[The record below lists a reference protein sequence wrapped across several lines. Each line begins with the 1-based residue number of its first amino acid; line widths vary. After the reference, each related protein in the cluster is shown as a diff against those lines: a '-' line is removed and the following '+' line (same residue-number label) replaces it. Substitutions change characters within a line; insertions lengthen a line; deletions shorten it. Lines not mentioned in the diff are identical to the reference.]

1 MWAMVEGS
9 AEPESS
15 SVDHLTSGARPISQ
29 AVPAAIDEVGW
40 RVLGDAVF
48 GSGELGIAAWNNR
61 RARDPS
67 RPELDRVDLR
77 GRKLFD
83 VDFSNCSLRYARFEG
98 AVLLG
103 AKLRGADLR
112 GADLTAAQ
120 LQGANLSNA
129 ILYNA
134 KLERANLRWSS
145 LAGAD
150 LRNANLNEASVD
162 PCDMSGADL
171 EGAQFSAPV
180 LAGFNQSL
188 AQLEDA
194 GAHPRAV
201 FAALLGLCL
210 FAVVT
215 AATASPIALI
225 TRQGSV
231 KLPILDSE
239 VTMRAFF
246 FIVPPMTFGLLAYLV
261 VYLAQLGSSMR
272 KLPLRYPDGL
282 TVVDKLSPWLKAAIS
297 SVTLYESQLLS
308 QTARSTALLRGLIRW
323 TVPVTATFLLWCLFR
338 SRSATDLWCNY
349 GLTLA
354 MWGGSIALWCREGR
368 SAPRLLWGITL
379 GGGAALALT
388 ALAIAIITRRVANVA
403 TSAGVMNG
411 LAQLLHIDSSKP
423 FPLQAR
429 GKDFSCEVLQHL
441 NLGGSDLS
449 YAKLAGTALADVDL
463 RGALLL
469 GAELK
474 NLGAICL
481 DLRAA
486 RLVKAELSGASLT
499 CVSLNGAQLQRAVL
513 TGTVIAH
520 ADLRAADLRGA
531 IVSADTRF
539 SDVLC
544 DENTRWPESLATVP
558 SCSLRIDPQAC
569 ASCPPR

>member
-1 MWAMVEGS
+1 VAESS
-9 AEPESS
+9 AEPESPS
-15 SVDHLTSGARPISQ
+15 DDDLTSGARAISK
-29 AVPAAIDEVGW
+29 AAADPIDEVGW

-77 GRKLFD
+77 GKKLFD
-83 VDFSNCSLRYARFEG
+83 VDFSNCSMCYARFEG
-98 AVLLG
+98 AVLIG
-103 AKLRGADLR
+103 AKLCGADLR

-120 LQGANLSNA
+120 LQGADLSNA

-171 EGAQFSAPV
+171 EGTQFSAAV
-180 LAGFNQSL
+180 LSGFSQSL

-201 FAALLGLCL
+201 FVALLGFCL
-210 FAVVT
+210 FAIVT

-231 KLPILDSE
+231 KMPILDSE
-239 VTMRAFF
+239 VTVHAFF
-246 FIVPPMTFGLLAYLV
+246 FIVPPVTFGLLAYLV
-261 VYLAQLGSSMR
+261 VYLAQLGSAMR
-272 KLPLRYPDGL
+272 ELPLRYPDGA
-282 TVVDKLSPWLKAAIS
+282 TVVDKLSPWLKAAVS
-297 SVTLYESQLLS
+297 SVTLHESPLIS
-308 QTARSTALLRGLIRW
+308 EIARSTALLRALIRW
-323 TVPVTATFLLWCLFR
+323 TVPVTATFLLWCLLR
-338 SRSATDLWCNY
+338 SRSATDLWFNFA
-349 GLTLA
+349 LTLA

-388 ALAIAIITRRVANVA
+388 ALAISIITRRVANVDA
-403 TSAGVMNG
+403 PSGAMDSVDR
-411 LAQLLHIDSSKP
+411 LLHIDSARP
-423 FPLQAR
+423 YPLQAR
-429 GKDFSCEVLQHL
+429 GKDFSSEVLQHL
-441 NLGGSDLS
+441 NLGGSDFS

-474 NLGAICL
+474 DTGATCV
-481 DLRAA
+481 DLRGA
-486 RLVKAELSGASLT
+486 RLVKAQLSDASLT
-499 CVSLNGAQLQRAVL
+499 CVSLNGAQLQGAVL
-513 TGTVIAH
+513 TGTVITH

-531 IVSADTRF
+531 IVSADTSF

-544 DENTRWPESLATVP
+544 DENTHWPQSLAAVP
-558 SCSLRIDPQAC
+558 PCALNIDPQAC
-569 ASCPPR
+569 VSCPPQ